1 MSLDQCALG
10 RKGEGVKNE
19 YGEMEYVD
27 EIYLADWSNH
37 PNLHGF
43 MQSVYGG
50 GDINGVDVNLTLEDI
65 DALEEAIDELGLP
78 ETQGFFIGDN
88 SDEYYAEQDSK
99 FIVDARSAIENGYGI
114 YYYSNW

>member
-10 RKGEGVKNE
+10 RKGKGIKNE
-19 YGEMEYVD
+19 DGEMEYAD

-43 MQSVYGG
+43 MQSLHS
-50 GDINGVDVNLTLEDI
+50 GDIGGVDVELTLEDI
-65 DALEEAIDELGLP
+65 DALEQAVNESELP

-88 SDEYYAEQDSK
+88 SDEYYAEQDRK
-99 FIVDARSAIENGYGI
+99 FIADARKAIKDGYSI
-114 YYYSNW
+114 VYWSCW

>member
-43 MQSVYGG
+43 MQGLHN
-50 GDINGVDVNLTLEDI
+50 GDIGGVYVKLTSEDI
-65 DALEEAIDELGLP
+65 DALEDSIDESKLP

-99 FIVDARSAIENGYGI
+99 FIVDSRSAIEDGYTI